1 MLATLALA
9 GLTAS
14 LSLAPEA
21 ASVAP
26 AAPAGE
32 GFRESGGY
40 LHASPAGAAWYFG
53 APVIAYSWSLG
64 GGYHFARGRRF
75 AAQVGGFF
83 QHIVWTPPDVMH
95 DVRVGPE
102 LRIGGS
108 SPRVFGYAVA
118 RVGLD
123 IRTGAGNSSS
133 QVYPGALVTL
143 GAGVQGALG
152 PRRRF
157 ILGFEPTASISLP
170 GFMTVEARL
179 LLGWR
184 F

>member
-118 RVGLD
+118 RVGLEHVKEKVLQD
-123 IRTGAGNSSS
+123 PANA
-133 QVYPGALVTL
+133 QALW
-143 GAGVQGALG
+143 
-152 PRRRF
+152 
-157 ILGFEPTASISLP
+157 
-170 GFMTVEARL
+170 ARL
-179 LLGWR
+179 QDALDGEPDPWFEGEKAR
-184 F
+184 VDARQFIPIAVA